1 MRLAHNI
8 INRFRWVF
16 CQLEVLRRSLP
27 RNLRHFLSELPKTL
41 DETYVRM
48 LAGIAEDKQSQAHRL
63 FQCLAVAIR
72 PLRVEELGE
81 LLALDFDEVR
91 EGVPKLKVA
100 WRLDDPEQG
109 ILTACSSLVTIVY
122 DHVSEIRVVQFSHF
136 SVKEFLTSD
145 RLATY
150 DEPISQFHISPALAH
165 TTIAQACLGILLQV
179 DNNDQVQNRSP
190 LAIYAATYW
199 VDHAMSGNLPS
210 HWIERLFDLSKP
222 YFTGWL
228 QLHDIDDRWDQF
240 VDFSI
245 TEPRGTPLYYAS
257 LCGFLDLATHLI
269 SEHPD
274 HVNTIGGLNRTP
286 LAAALHKRH
295 FDIAELLFE
304 HGATMDVRGYE
315 RRTLLHAASAGGL
328 NHVVRWL
335 LVHGADVNSVQ
346 DRLSTPLSLAAANGH
361 LDVARILLEHNADLN
376 AASDDGQTP
385 LHQASENGDLEILV
399 LLIEFGADIDAKDWS
414 HSTPLHLAS
423 SGGSAQLA
431 RILLHHGA
439 EVDARNESHS
449 TPLHLA
455 SSGGQTET
463 VQLLINYGASV
474 NARDGNQSTP
484 LHLASSAGSI
494 ETVQLLIGHGADV
507 DAKDEEGQTPY
518 QIARSGLHPNQDGI
532 IAQLLSDPKSA

>member
-1 MRLAHNI
+1 MRLAHSI
-8 INRFRWVF
+8 INRFRWVV
-16 CQLEVLRRSLP
+16 CQLEVLQYCLPQNLP
-27 RNLRHFLSELPKTL
+27 RALRELPKTL
-41 DETYVRM
+41 DETYERVLM
-48 LAGIAEDKQSQAHRL
+48 GLARDGRSQARRL

-81 LLALDFDEVR
+81 LLAFDFDEVR
-91 EGVPKLKVA
+91 DGIPKLKA
-100 WRLDDPEQG
+100 DWRGEDEEG

-122 DHVSEIRVVQFSHF
+122 DHVSETRVVQFSHF

-145 RLATY
+145 RLSTY
-150 DEPISQFHISPALAH
+150 DEPISQFHISPTLAH

-179 DNNDQVQNRSP
+179 DNTDQVQNLSP

-199 VDHAMSGNLPS
+199 VDHALSGNLPS
-210 HWIERLFDLSKP
+210 HWIERLFDPSKP

-274 HVNTIGGLNRTP
+274 YVNTIGGLNRTS

-295 FDIAELLFE
+295 FDIAELLFW

-328 NHVVRWL
+328 IDVVQWL
-335 LVHGADVNSVQ
+335 LDHGADVNSVQ
-346 DRLSTPLSLAAANGH
+346 DGLSTPLSLAAANGH
-361 LDVARILLEHNADLN
+361 LDVAQMLLMCGANPN

-385 LHQASENGDLEILV
+385 LHQASENGHLEILR
-399 LLIEFGADIDAKDWS
+399 LLIKHWADIDAKDWS

-423 SGGSAQLA
+423 SGGNAQLA
-431 RILLHHGA
+431 RSLLDYGA
-439 EVDARNESHS
+439 DVDARNESHS